1 MPDNGPSECFT
12 RPLTHPI
19 PSLGPSPTPPPR
31 SAPLQPLTLCPHIY
45 SEELISWVRQQLQLD
60 PPLHEA
66 FTTLLGRLGVPA
78 ELVCFE
84 EFKKV
89 HKLQV

>member
-1 MPDNGPSECFT
+1 M
-12 RPLTHPI
+12 
-19 PSLGPSPTPPPR
+19 
-31 SAPLQPLTLCPHIY
+31 
-45 SEELISWVRQQLQLD
+45 RQQLQLD

-78 ELVCFE
+78 ERVCFE